1 MKKIAF
7 VIVLCLGVLAVIKG
21 YTMVFSSEH
30 GPAFR
35 TAPVER
41 KMLIAVVAATG
52 VLQPEDVIDVGAQVA
67 GRVERF
73 GPDPRFQ
80 TLPRSVRGVLPQK
93 TCDYGTP
100 VTPGTVLCQ
109 LDPSLFQAA
118 VAQNQAN
125 LSLAHATLIQLQAK
139 MEQAKY
145 DMERAQSM
153 LQNKSLAKA
162 DYDSFVAAYLTA
174 QSNIKV
180 GEAFIEQA
188 EAALK
193 TAQINLGY
201 STITSPV
208 NGVIIDRR
216 VNVGQTV
223 VSSLSAPS
231 LFLIA
236 KDLKRMQ
243 VWAQVNEADIGMIKV
258 GQLARFTVE
267 AFPNDVFK
275 GEVFQIRLNANN
287 TQNVTTYTV
296 VVNTDN
302 SNLRLLPY
310 MTANVQF
317 VVGELKNTLQVA
329 NAALRWSPQVQQVV
343 PEQRQEFTIL
353 KNKKVDPTR
362 PTPMTDNFK
371 GEQFTLWVTDGQLV
385 RFIKVR
391 IGLSDGTM
399 TQIVDGDLK
408 ENMEVVV
415 REDRQVGG
423 GGAGGA
429 NPFTPQMFGKKK
441 E

>member
-7 VIVLCLGVLAVIKG
+7 VIVLCLGVLAAFKG
-21 YTMVFSSEH
+21 YTMIFSNQH

-41 KMLIAVVAATG
+41 KGLIAIVAATG

-67 GRVERF
+67 GRVEHF

-80 TLPRSVRGVLPQK
+80 ALPRSVRGALPLK

-109 LDPSLFQAA
+109 LDASLFQAA
-118 VAQNQAN
+118 VAQSKAN
-125 LSLAHATLIQLQAK
+125 LAQARSSLIQQQAK

-145 DMERAQSM
+145 DMDRAQIM

-162 DYDSFVAAYLTA
+162 DYDTFVAAYLTA

-180 GEAFIEQA
+180 GEAAIEQA
-188 EAALK
+188 EAALQ

-201 STITSPV
+201 TTITSPV

-236 KDLKRMQ
+236 KDLKRVQ

-258 GQLARFTVE
+258 GQLVRFTVE
-267 AFPNDVFK
+267 AYPNEVFK

-302 SNLRLLPY
+302 SDLRLLPY

-317 VVGELKNTLQVA
+317 VVSELKNTLQVA

-343 PEQRQEFTIL
+343 PDQRQDFSIM
-353 KNKKVDPTR
+353 KNRKVDPTR
-362 PTPMTDNFK
+362 PTPLTDNTK
-371 GEQFTLWVTDGQLV
+371 GEQFTLWIPDGQFV
-385 RFIKVR
+385 RFVKVR

-399 TQIVDGDLK
+399 TQIVEGDLK

-415 REDRQVGG
+415 REDRQASGG
-423 GGAGGA
+423 TNGA